1 MSLKRRV
8 TCPLVRSKSFHLSS
22 TEGKKAPL
30 LNTHKNTHYT
40 LTHKSHLQPSIVFLP
55 LHLSLKHKQQ

>member
-22 TEGKKAPL
+22 TEGK
-30 LNTHKNTHYT
+30 
-40 LTHKSHLQPSIVFLP
+40 
-55 LHLSLKHKQQ
+55 SLVS